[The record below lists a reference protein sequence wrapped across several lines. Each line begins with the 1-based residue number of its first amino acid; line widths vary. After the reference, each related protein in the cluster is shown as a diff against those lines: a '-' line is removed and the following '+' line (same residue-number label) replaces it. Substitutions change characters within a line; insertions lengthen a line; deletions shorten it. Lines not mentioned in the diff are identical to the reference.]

1 MNLNKIKYSR
11 GQQITF
17 VVLACFIVGCFAVNW
32 SFQKFYSNNEN
43 SFIPDSTIII
53 EIKNFENR
61 LDSIEW
67 QRQRE
72 FSPRRPM
79 DLPHEKFE
87 FDPNTIDSICILK
100 LGFQPYMAHNW
111 LQYRRHKGK
120 IYSHKKLRAI
130 YGIDTLLVDSLKEF
144 MVFHSVKPTIKDS
157 SAIYK
162 PKDFFTFEI
171 NSADTALLSKLPGI
185 GKNRAAMIVAHRRNL
200 GGFYSV
206 EQLREIENLPDS
218 IIDKIIPYISIEHD
232 SIQKININQ
241 SGIKHLHKHPYISY
255 YQAKAIYNLRWD
267 KKHNGRIEDL
277 DELLK
282 LKIFDKESFEKIK
295 IYLETN

>member
-87 FDPNTIDSICILK
+87 FDPNTIDSIFILK
-100 LGFQPYMAHNW
+100 L
-111 LQYRRHKGK
+111 
-120 IYSHKKLRAI
+120 
-130 YGIDTLLVDSLKEF
+130 
-144 MVFHSVKPTIKDS
+144 
-157 SAIYK
+157 
-162 PKDFFTFEI
+162 
-171 NSADTALLSKLPGI
+171 
-185 GKNRAAMIVAHRRNL
+185 
-200 GGFYSV
+200 
-206 EQLREIENLPDS
+206 
-218 IIDKIIPYISIEHD
+218 
-232 SIQKININQ
+232 
-241 SGIKHLHKHPYISY
+241 
-255 YQAKAIYNLRWD
+255 
-267 KKHNGRIEDL
+267 
-277 DELLK
+277 
-282 LKIFDKESFEKIK
+282 
-295 IYLETN
+295 

>member
-17 VVLACFIVGCFAVNW
+17 VVLSCFIIGCFTINW
-32 SFQKFYSNNEN
+32 GIKKFYFDKDI
-43 SFIPDSTIII
+43 SFTPDSTTIA
-53 EIKNFENR
+53 EIKNFENK

-79 DLPHEKFE
+79 NLPHKRFE
-87 FDPNTIDSICILK
+87 FDPNTIDSIHILK

-120 IYSHKKLRAI
+120 IYNHKKLRAI
-130 YGIDTLLVDSLKEF
+130 YGIDTLLVDSLKDF
-144 MVFHSVKPTIKDS
+144 MVFNSVKPTIKDS
-157 SAIYK
+157 STIYK
-162 PKDFFTFEI
+162 PEEYFAFEI
-171 NSADTALLSKLPGI
+171 NSADTALLSKLPEI
-185 GKNRAAMIVAHRRNL
+185 GKSRATMIVAYRRDL
-200 GGFYSV
+200 GGFYSA

-218 IIDKIIPYISIEHD
+218 IIDKIIPYVSIEHD
-232 SIQKININQ
+232 SIKKININH
-241 SGIKHLHKHPYISY
+241 SGIKHLHQHPYISY

-267 KKHNGRIEDL
+267 KKHNGKIEDL

-282 LKIFDKESFEKIK
+282 LKEFDKESFEKVK
-295 IYLETN
+295 IYLKTN